1 MSSPLHLFRH
11 AVPFTGYP
19 YRGEGMACNLCGGAE
34 ALTVAETDR
43 RLKRLRSVA
52 CTGCGLIRTDPMP
65 TAAELEAYY
74 ASAYRAAYQFALGR
88 RPPRHHLNRSRREA
102 AFRAELLAPALRPGA
117 RVLDFGSG
125 SGEFLAAARARGCA
139 VTGVEPGRSYATY
152 ARAEHGARVLDRLDA
167 LPADEVFDVVTVHHV
182 LEHLRDPVDTLARL
196 ADRLAPEGV
205 LYAAVPNMAA
215 TGKPP
220 HERFH
225 FAHVHGFVRDT
236 LDRAARR
243 AGLTPDPGYWR
254 EDTTAVYRRSAAP
267 VQAEP
272 GPAGPGLA
280 RELAAALAPVRPGA
294 YLASGAWLGPMV
306 RRNAKAIRDTFASR

>member
-1 MSSPLHLFRH
+1 MSSPLHLVRH
-11 AVPFTGYP
+11 AVPFTAYP
-19 YRGEGMACNLCGGAE
+19 YRGEAMACNLCGGTE
-34 ALTVAETDR
+34 TLTVAETDR

-65 TAAELEAYY
+65 TAAELDAYY

-88 RPPRHHLNRSRREA
+88 RPPRHHLTRSRREA
-102 AFRAELLAPALRPGA
+102 AFRADLLGPALRPGV

-125 SGEFLAAARARGCA
+125 SGEFLAAARARGCTA
-139 VTGVEPGRSYATY
+139 TGVEPGRAYAAY
-152 ARAEHGARVLDRLDA
+152 ARDEYGARVLDRIDDLA
-167 LPADEVFDVVTVHHV
+167 PDETFEVVTAHHV
-182 LEHLRDPVDTLARL
+182 LEHLRDPVDTLERL
-196 ADRLAPEGV
+196 ALRLAPGGV

-225 FAHVHGFVRDT
+225 FAHVHGFVRET

-243 AGLTPDPGYWR
+243 AGLAPHPAYRR
-254 EDTTAVYRRSAAP
+254 EDTTVVYR
-267 VQAEP
+267 QAGASDGEAL
-272 GPAGPGLA
+272 PATDLA
-280 RELAAALAPVRPGA
+280 HELAAALAPVRPGA

-306 RRNAKAIRDTFASR
+306 RRNAKAIRDTFVAR

>member
-1 MSSPLHLFRH
+1 MTSPLHLVRH
-11 AVPFTGYP
+11 ALPFTRYP
-19 YRGEGMACNLCGGAE
+19 YRGEGMACNLCGGTE
-34 ALTVAETDR
+34 TLVVAETDR

-65 TAAELEAYY
+65 NAAELDAYY

-102 AFRAELLAPALRPGA
+102 AFRADLLSPALRPGA

-125 SGEFLAAARARGCA
+125 SGEFLAAARGRGCEA
-139 VTGVEPGRSYATY
+139 TGIEPGRAYGAY
-152 ARAEHGARVLDRLDA
+152 ARAEHGARVLDRLDDLA
-167 LPADEVFDVVTVHHV
+167 PGEAFDVVTVHHV
-182 LEHLRDPVDTLARL
+182 LEHLRDPVDTLVRL
-196 ADRLAPEGV
+196 AGQLAPGGV

-225 FAHVHGFVRDT
+225 FAHVHGFVRET

-243 AGLTPDPGYWR
+243 AGLVPHPAYRR
-254 EDTTAVYRRSAAP
+254 EDTTVVYR
-267 VQAEP
+267 QADASD
-272 GPAGPGLA
+272 GPDLPTTGLA
-280 RELAAALAPVRPGA
+280 QDLAAALGTVRPGA
-294 YLASGAWLGPMV
+294 YVASGAWLRPMV
-306 RRNAKAIRDTFASR
+306 RRNAKAIRDTFAAR

>member
-1 MSSPLHLFRH
+1 MTSPLHLVRH
-11 AVPFTGYP
+11 ALPFTRYP
-19 YRGEGMACNLCGGAE
+19 YRGEGMACNLCGGTE
-34 ALTVAETDR
+34 TLVVAETDR

-65 TAAELEAYY
+65 NAAELDAYY

-102 AFRAELLAPALRPGA
+102 AFRADLLSPALRPGA

-125 SGEFLAAARARGCA
+125 SGEFLAAARAGLRGDRDRA
-139 VTGVEPGRSYATY
+139 RPRLWGLRPRRARRAGARPARRPRARRGLRRRHGPSRAGAPARPRRHPGPSGWP
-152 ARAEHGARVLDRLDA
+152 ARAG
-167 LPADEVFDVVTVHHV
+167 
-182 LEHLRDPVDTLARL
+182 
-196 ADRLAPEGV
+196 GV

-225 FAHVHGFVRDT
+225 FAHVHGFVRET

-243 AGLTPDPGYWR
+243 AGLVPHPAYRR
-254 EDTTAVYRRSAAP
+254 EDTTVVYR
-267 VQAEP
+267 QADASD
-272 GPAGPGLA
+272 GPDLPTTGLA
-280 RELAAALAPVRPGA
+280 QDLAAALGTVRPGA
-294 YLASGAWLGPMV
+294 YVASGAWLRPMV
-306 RRNAKAIRDTFASR
+306 RRNAKAIRDTFAAR

>member
-1 MSSPLHLFRH
+1 MSSPLHLVRH
-11 AVPFTGYP
+11 AVPFTSYP
-19 YRGEGMACNLCGGAE
+19 YRGERMACNLCGGIE
-34 ALTVAETDR
+34 TLTVAKTDR

-52 CTGCGLIRTDPMP
+52 CVDCGLIRTDPMP
-65 TAAELEAYY
+65 TATELDAYY

-102 AFRAELLAPALRPGA
+102 AFRAEMLASALRPGA

-125 SGEFLAAARARGCA
+125 SGEFLAAARGRGCT
-139 VTGVEPGRSYATY
+139 VTGVEPGHAYAAY
-152 ARAEHGARVLDRLDA
+152 ARVEHSVRVLDRFDDLA
-167 LPADEVFDVVTVHHV
+167 PDETFDVVTTHHV

-196 ADRLAPEGV
+196 AGRLAPGGV

-225 FAHVHGFVRDT
+225 FAHVHGFVRAT

-243 AGLTPDPGYWR
+243 AGLAPHPDYWR
-254 EDTTAVYRRSAAP
+254 EDTTAVYRHVGAHDGLHP
-267 VQAEP
+267 DET
-272 GPAGPGLA
+272 GLA
-280 RELAAALAPVRPGA
+280 QDLATALAPVRPGA